1 MSCPEYLV
9 SELGRHGVGV
19 IQPQSGLDYPFVA
32 PSEDIRYL
40 VADMHVA
47 VDDAAWQGGADRPT
61 KFTPPFYV
69 KNLYGIGCVE
79 NTPAAGFLAP
89 VNAAD
94 IVICDATG
102 AVVFSSVLTQTSF
115 DSRAWGTNYRLYSW
129 RNSAGTC
136 SVLAYTS
143 WAETDG
149 EKRNYNKYLKP
160 ENGVLD
166 ARVVYVIPRRLLSI
180 RVGTQESAPVVKG
193 NVVFRNG
200 YNTEIVAGSE
210 TVTNFIANTPVTISA
225 TAGSGAGKY
234 STCGDDLEPVVQ
246 PIKRINGVSVESG
259 DFLLSAADCLY
270 VRRPTKKID
279 GVVSPDDYFSDGNQ
293 LQRPLAI
300 GAVCDACCK
309 CNDYVDLALK
319 INKYQSQ
326 YANIGVRV
334 NETKQIHEQNIQK
347 WIDERN
353 CGLETTLRVLLVAQ
367 RCPYMDI
374 VLMICNPCQD
384 CLYSKELQLELEPAA
399 GVMSYAE
406 VMTGYTALFAAN
418 VNGRP
423 VPITRSVSGRKTLL
437 SVQFPTVKNGDSAYV
452 RFRVKFSNKSE
463 YAVTGTLTG
472 ILLDDTPIL
481 AGCVTEDGP
490 TRLPA
495 EATATQALYC
505 DANGETNL
513 P

>member
-9 SELGRHGVGV
+9 SELGRQGVGV

-47 VDDAAWQGGADRPT
+47 VDDAAWQGGDRT
-61 KFTPPFYV
+61 DKFTPPFYV

-79 NTPAAGFLAP
+79 NTPAAGFITP

-102 AVVFSSVLTQTSF
+102 AVVFSSVLAQTSF
-115 DSRAWGTNYRLYSW
+115 DSKEWGTNYRLYSW

-210 TVTNFIANTPVTISA
+210 TVTNFIMNTPVTISA
-225 TAGSGAGKY
+225 AAGSGAGKY
-234 STCGDDLEPVVQ
+234 STCGDDLTPVVQ
-246 PIKRINGVSVESG
+246 PIKRINGVSAENG
-259 DFLLSAADCLY
+259 DFLLSATDCLY

-279 GVVSPDDYFSDGNQ
+279 GIVSTDDYFSVDDQ

-326 YANIGVRV
+326 YANIGARV

-399 GVMSYAE
+399 GVTSYAE
-406 VMTGYTALFAAN
+406 VVTGYTALFAAN

-423 VPITRSVSGRKTLL
+423 VPIARSVDGRKTLL
-437 SVQFPTVKNGDSAYV
+437 SVQFPIVKNGDSAYV

-463 YAVTGTLTG
+463 YAVTGSLTG

-481 AGCVTEDGP
+481 AGCAIEDGP
-490 TRLPA
+490 ARQPA
-495 EATATQALYC
+495 QATATQALYC